1 MWLLMEVDSFQ
12 ILKSL
17 VCLNKLS
24 KKNKRIW
31 LLSVDCLLH
40 LYCFTQFPQVVVF
53 FVLFFKLQRSLYLY
67 VVFQYSPDNVQGPGS
82 TEDPSEVTLPG
93 CSCLSHSCCIDSCSC
108 LQTHGQTYDS
118 TGTLLNLNR
127 TDSGF
132 CSPVFECNALCTC
145 SDDCSNRVVQRGLR
159 FRLQVYKTQD
169 RGWGVRTLEKISH
182 GAFVCEYAGEVISF
196 EEARRRQLAQRSEE
210 DNYII
215 AVREHAGT
223 GSVTETFVD
232 PTQVG
237 NVGRFLNH
245 SCMPNLVMVPVRVH
259 SVIPRLAL
267 FAGRDIEAQEELTFD
282 YSGGYSNQRPAELL
296 PMQSDAQARRTDG
309 LQKKVCRCGS
319 NNCTQFLPLD
329 LSILSWNYHEHW
341 GKITVKQETFSFSFL
356 LFWCLLIHVF
366 VFLKSSLIQLL
377 VSTRQRSMLVAPWT
391 QWAGWVM
398 SVPISAS
405 FLFGP
410 LSVCWPATVLMPSPT
425 NCEMMQWKQEQ
436 LDSCWHS
443 YLFFHLYNLFHVLGQ
458 ACSQV
463 IYSLIVI
470 VLSWPISHTIHD
482 SGRSSEVICTGRCE
496 RMMFNRFPFIVT

>member
-1 MWLLMEVDSFQ
+1 M
-12 ILKSL
+12 
-17 VCLNKLS
+17 
-24 KKNKRIW
+24 
-31 LLSVDCLLH
+31 
-40 LYCFTQFPQVVVF
+40 
-53 FVLFFKLQRSLYLY
+53 
-67 VVFQYSPDNVQGPGS
+67 YSPENVQGPGS
-82 TEDPSEVTLPG
+82 AVDPSEVTLPG
-93 CSCLSHSCCIDSCSC
+93 CSCLSHSCSIDSCSC

-159 FRLQVYKTQD
+159 FRLQVNKTQD

-182 GAFVCEYAGEVISF
+182 GTFVCEYAGEVISF

-210 DNYII
+210 NNYII

-232 PTQVG
+232 PAQVG

-296 PMQSDAQARRTDG
+296 PVQSDGAAQARRTDG

-329 LSILSWNYHEHW
+329 LSILS
-341 GKITVKQETFSFSFL
+341 
-356 LFWCLLIHVF
+356 
-366 VFLKSSLIQLL
+366 
-377 VSTRQRSMLVAPWT
+377 
-391 QWAGWVM
+391 
-398 SVPISAS
+398 
-405 FLFGP
+405 
-410 LSVCWPATVLMPSPT
+410 
-425 NCEMMQWKQEQ
+425 
-436 LDSCWHS
+436 
-443 YLFFHLYNLFHVLGQ
+443 
-458 ACSQV
+458 
-463 IYSLIVI
+463 
-470 VLSWPISHTIHD
+470 
-482 SGRSSEVICTGRCE
+482 
-496 RMMFNRFPFIVT
+496 